1 MKQQEIK
8 QQIKKSVSS
17 VEIIFKKA
25 IYYQKQGIPFELRG
39 TNGSYQLVS
48 DQWENE
54 VFVSKFK
61 NGLKPE
67 DLGFV
72 RRVKNF
78 VKKNYISLKFTN
90 QYYTYNIDYVSLR
103 QFPDGIEYND
113 VWEIDIDEA
122 YWRTALNEGVISQS
136 LYDEGSKFKQDPNLT
151 PEEVQYKKRVRLIA
165 LGSLAKQTK
174 VYKFTGKKI
183 ELIENE
189 RSSDTEN
196 VWYNICHKVGEVMKE
211 AEKLA
216 GDDFLFFWVD
226 GIYVKG
232 KENVERISQYFIENN
247 YQSKIKKIEK
257 FYVKDRIIHCQD
269 SSDVR
274 DIRTFRL
281 PNPNK
286 RKKAIHSVSKINS
299 VATKYSKL

>member
-1 MKQQEIK
+1 MKQQDVK
-8 QQIKKSVSS
+8 NQIKKNISS
-17 VEIIFKKA
+17 VDMIFKKA
-25 IYYQKQGIPFELRG
+25 IYYQKNGIPFELRG
-39 TNGSYQLVS
+39 TNGSYQLVTE
-48 DQWENE
+48 QWNNE

-72 RRVKNF
+72 KRVKNH
-78 VKKNYISLKFTN
+78 VKKNNIAFKFPE
-90 QYYTYNIDYVSLR
+90 QYFTYDIDYVSIR
-103 QFPDGIEYND
+103 QFENDIEYND

-122 YWRTALNEGVISQS
+122 YWRTALNEGVISQQ
-136 LYDEGSKFKQDPNLT
+136 LYDEGSKFKQDPNLS

-174 VYKFTGKKI
+174 IYQFTGKKI
-183 ELIENE
+183 ELLENE
-189 RSSDTEN
+189 RSVLTEN
-196 VWYNICHKVGEVMKE
+196 VWYNICHKVGKIMKA
-211 AEKLA
+211 AEELA

-232 KENVERISQYFIENN
+232 KENVDKISKFFIDNN
-247 YQSKIKKIEK
+247 YQSKIKKIER

-269 SSDVR
+269 SNDVE
-274 DIRTFRL
+274 DFRTFRL

-286 RKKAIHSVSKINS
+286 KKRNIHSVKKINS